1 MNFQEKLAGV
11 VNRYEE
17 VQALVSSPNINADE
31 LVKLNK
37 EISVLEPVVNA
48 IHNYQTQEKS
58 FNEAKELMED
68 ANLDKD
74 MRELA
79 EMEYY
84 ELKEKL
90 PELEKEIKIL
100 LLPKEEDDEKAIE
113 KVLENIKNK
122 EERNKI
128 KVL

>member
-11 VNRYEE
+11 VTRFEE
-17 VQALVSSPNINADE
+17 VQALLSSSCTTAEE

-37 EISVLEPVVNA
+37 ELSILDPIVEA
-48 IHNYQTQEKS
+48 IGNYQRMEKS
-58 FNEAKELMED
+58 FNEAGEMKD
-68 ANLDKD
+68 DSSLDKE

-90 PELEKEIKIL
+90 PELEKEIIG
-100 LLPKEEDDEKAIE
+100 
-113 KVLENIKNK
+113 
-122 EERNKI
+122 
-128 KVL
+128 